1 MGSTALEIIHAAGLS
16 IALTSP
22 SSLTVGPAHRL
33 TPELRKMIRSHKAS
47 LLGELQ
53 QPRHTATDDTRVTC
67 TECRHLRP
75 GWRCVN
81 THRADLQ
88 TRELGSHFAT
98 MRQHCLGFALSP
110 ATALHPP
117 FKVLPRGK
125 TTRVISA
132 PMASQWVGNL
142 ESEFTDSLGQKG
154 GDGCQNPVPQSV
166 NSL

>member
-1 MGSTALEIIHAAGLS
+1 
-16 IALTSP
+16 
-22 SSLTVGPAHRL
+22 
-33 TPELRKMIRSHKAS
+33 MIRSHKAS

-67 TECRHLRP
+67 TECRHLWP
-75 GWRCVN
+75 GWRCGN
-81 THRADLQ
+81 HHRADLQ

-98 MRQHCLGFALSP
+98 MRQHCQGFALSP
-110 ATALHPP
+110 ATALHPQ
-117 FKVLPRGK
+117 FKVLPSGN

-154 GDGCQNPVPQSV
+154 GGWVSKPCTAVCKQSV
-166 NSL
+166 TAQKAKSPSGEAWAKCLF